1 MESPDNYQDCAPIKS
16 GDGTAKSQFNEVGVS
31 MDALGDAVER
41 TAHVAGQGRLPDRA
55 ALLDALRA
63 SVKPSGGPSNGGLD
77 NHEWAAVVD
86 RQGIVQAV
94 CFSGEQPGDQWP
106 GSRAIAIE
114 KANTANAL
122 SLATF
127 AFSTANLY
135 AGAQSGGPLYGLLQ
149 TNPPDPATLYAGDP
163 ASFGSASDPMVGQKA
178 SGTVVFGG
186 GLALYDGE
194 TIVGAL
200 GLSGHTSGADHN
212 IAWRVRKALGLDR
225 VPAGITA
232 ANNDAIIYDIGIM
245 GKSSSGYGHP
255 KCGMREDDVA
265 GGIGASSEGK

>member
-1 MESPDNYQDCAPIKS
+1 MQPRT
-16 GDGTAKSQFNEVGVS
+16 TASAAQFNEVEVT
-31 MDALGDAVER
+31 MDALNDGIDRIQNVR
-41 TAHVAGQGRLPDRA
+41 DTATEAKARLPDYEALLA
-55 ALLDALRA
+55 ALKA

-77 NHEWAAVVD
+77 NNEWAAIVD
-86 RQGIVQAV
+86 RNGVVRAV

-122 SLATF
+122 SLPGF
-127 AFSTANLY
+127 ALSTANLY
-135 AGAQSGGPLYGLLQ
+135 AGAQPGGPLYGLLQ
-149 TNPPDPATLYAGDP
+149 TNPVDTASMYAGDP
-163 ASFGSASDPMVGQKA
+163 QAFGSSSDPMVGKKA

-200 GLSGHTSGADHN
+200 GASGDTSGADHN
-212 IAWRVRKALGLDR
+212 IAWRIRKTLGLDL

-232 ANNDAIIYDIGIM
+232 DNNDAIIYDIGMM

-255 KCGMREDDVA
+255 KCGLKEDDVA
-265 GGIGASSEGK
+265 KEIGASSEGK